1 MVFEIVRQ
9 LPVISQSYGLTRA
22 AIRSCETNDP
32 VDALKCSALR
42 LVKYCAP
49 PQVIMPLKC
58 GIFVAQLCF
67 TASTGWNP
75 WATSISLA
83 TARQLIDWWIIE

>member
-1 MVFEIVRQ
+1 MVFQIVRQ
-9 LPVISQSYGLTRA
+9 LPVISQSYFLTLA
-22 AIRSCETNDP
+22 ATRSCETSDP

-49 PQVIMPLKC
+49 PQVIMPLKY

-67 TASTGWNP
+67 TAITGWNP
-75 WATSISLA
+75 WSTSLSLA
-83 TARQLIDWWIIE
+83 MARQLIDWWIIE

>member
-1 MVFEIVRQ
+1 MVFKIVRQ
-9 LPVISQSYGLTRA
+9 LPVISQSYGLTLA
-22 AIRSCETNDP
+22 AMRSCETSDP
-32 VDALKCSALR
+32 VDALKCSGLR

-75 WATSISLA
+75 WATSVTLA
-83 TARQLIDWWIIE
+83 TFRQLIDWWIVV

>member
-22 AIRSCETNDP
+22 AMRSCKTSDP

-49 PQVIMPLKC
+49 PQVGIPLKC